1 MSIFS
6 CCSSSSIAT
15 STVTPPRH
23 PQTNPLSAA
32 ARPPTPRLPEER
44 PDNSPLVTYTA
55 TPLNATARPP
65 TRRPPEERPDNSP
78 LVTYT
83 ATPLNATAR
92 PPARRPPE
100 ERPDNSPNVSLL
112 TFPSDDSREH
122 SIFRLKNWSSGRRLP
137 RTFCF
142 QLGEPACIWSR
153 VPINSAFHIRKTD
166 PCFD

>member
-122 SIFRLKNWSSGRRLP
+122 SIFRLKNSSLDDDCREHSVFSLENPLASGREYLSTQPSTSGKRIL
-137 RTFCF
+137 F
-142 QLGEPACIWSR
+142 
-153 VPINSAFHIRKTD
+153 
-166 PCFD
+166 